1 MELFL
6 PGNDLKNCSIG
17 NFPKNIQTLDAWKP
31 TKDMKFR
38 LNFFSHALLQ
48 LVII

>member
-6 PGNDLKNCSIG
+6 PENDLKICSVVYL
-17 NFPKNIQTLDAWKP
+17 PKKNIQTLDAWKP

-38 LNFFSHALLQ
+38 LNFFSHALL
-48 LVII
+48 LLNI